1 MSLVRRVFIDRSRPP
16 PQILSAFDPD
26 GDVCGLCSILI
37 ATSART
43 REGRFPNTRCALF
56 SCVAAHL
63 EARGKA
69 TKSQESLLYF
79 QPLELTGRR
88 ALGWHR
94 FLGRRPRILLAI
106 PRATREDDR
115 ALMLKSMS
123 TADSRPKGAA
133 VPVAHARQVKSL
145 SDRDACV
152 SHPRRLQQL

>member
-1 MSLVRRVFIDRSRPP
+1 MSLVRRVLIDRSRPP

-43 REGRFPNTRCALF
+43 CEGRPPQYALRAAFVRRRTFGSARQSNQVAGISLIFPAFRADRTPRSRLA
-56 SCVAAHL
+56 SVPRTAA
-63 EARGKA
+63 AN
-69 TKSQESLLYF
+69 
-79 QPLELTGRR
+79 
-88 ALGWHR
+88 
-94 FLGRRPRILLAI
+94 LLAI